1 MSYCRFSSNNFWCD
15 VYVYEDVNGGW
26 TTHVAANRHIIRPIP
41 QLPSWW
47 ITCLGRYDIDAKRV
61 LYPNRFIAAF
71 AWVWLRIY
79 FTFMRLHNWSVD
91 VIPRRKIGLP
101 LDGRSFN
108 DDTPIG
114 CVVRLEELRAL
125 GYKVPQSA
133 IDALREEA
141 AAT

>member
-15 VYVYEDVNGGW
+15 VYVYEDVYGGW
-26 TTHVAANRHIIRPIP
+26 TTHVAGYRHIIRPIP
-41 QLPSWW
+41 LLPSWW

-79 FTFMRLHNWSVD
+79 FTFMRLHNWSVG

-101 LDGRSFN
+101 HDGARFN
-108 DDTPIG
+108 DATAKD
-114 CVVRLEELRAL
+114 CADRLIYLHDL
-125 GYKVPQSA
+125 GYKVPRSA
-133 IDALREEA
+133 VNALLVEDLP
-141 AAT
+141 